1 MTTADALT
9 LVALTALFAA
19 FAAQWRGPK
28 RSRAGIP
35 LPTPR
40 RPHQADA
47 SGVFS
52 NTKNGTPAI
61 AKRHIVRQ
69 GNRPPSTYFNKTTA
83 AGISIHQLAV
93 AADGSRFPR
102 LDAMPVNPRLRL
114 SNP

>member
-1 MTTADALT
+1 VTTADALT

-69 GNRPPSTYFNKTTA
+69 GNRPPSTYFNKSDSRRDIDPS
-83 AGISIHQLAV
+83 AGRGRGWVSISSA
-93 AADGSRFPR
+93 
-102 LDAMPVNPRLRL
+102 
-114 SNP
+114 